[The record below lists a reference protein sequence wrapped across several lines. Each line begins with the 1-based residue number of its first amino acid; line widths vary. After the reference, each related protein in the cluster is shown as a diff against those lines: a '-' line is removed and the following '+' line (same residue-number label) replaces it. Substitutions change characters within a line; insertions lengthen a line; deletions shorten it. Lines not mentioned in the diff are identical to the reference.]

1 MRVLIGLPVLV
12 PMGATA
18 LTLLTLR
25 FSRLQTLIS
34 VLASG
39 ATLTFSIALL
49 IQIESKGATAVAV
62 GGWGPE
68 VGIALV
74 VDLFASLL
82 LVISHIAT
90 FAVLVYSIGHP
101 RTRDAGA
108 VFHPLYQAM
117 MAGVSLAFLT
127 GDLFNLFV
135 AFEMFLATS
144 YALLTLGGRREQ
156 IRPAMT
162 YIVISLVASLLF
174 ITSLGLIYAATGT
187 VNMAAL
193 AVELEGIPS
202 EVRSALGLLLLVV
215 FGSKAAI
222 FPLFFWL
229 PDSYPT
235 APSPVSAVFAGLLTK
250 VGVYAIIRSQFL
262 LFPRDEAWWLLTV
275 VAGATMFFGVLGA
288 VAQQHMKRI
297 LSFHI
302 VSQIGYMI
310 MGIALFDVAGL
321 AASIFYLM
329 HHIPVKTSLFLIEGI
344 VVQTAGTSRLDRV
357 SGVARSRPAIAAL
370 FLIVSMSL
378 AGIPPLSGFI
388 GKFALLQ
395 AAVVNRQWFLVSVAL
410 LVSFLTL
417 FSMTKIWN
425 AIFWGEPFPQRE
437 QEPQSTVVPPSMLA
451 ATLAL
456 MAVTLAIAVSAGP
469 LYDLSER
476 AAVELIDRGPYL
488 NATYAP

>member
-1 MRVLIGLPVLV
+1 MKVLIGLPVLV
-12 PMGATA
+12 PMGAAA

-25 FSRLQTLIS
+25 LTRLQTIIS
-34 VLASG
+34 VLAS
-39 ATLTFSIALL
+39 AVTLAVSIALL
-49 IQIESKGATAVAV
+49 IQVETKGVTAVAV
-62 GGWGPE
+62 GGWSPE

-74 VDLFASLL
+74 VDLFASML

-90 FAVLVYSIGHP
+90 FVVLVYSLGHP

-117 MAGVSLAFLT
+117 LAGVSLAFLT

-135 AFEMFLATS
+135 AFEILLTAS

-162 YIVISLVASLLF
+162 YIVISLVSSLLF

-193 AVELEGIPS
+193 AIELEGIPS
-202 EVRSALGLLLLVV
+202 GVRSALGLLLLVV

-250 VGVYAIIRSQFL
+250 VGVYAIVRSQFL
-262 LFPRDEAWWLLTV
+262 LFPRDEAWWLLMV

-329 HHIPVKTSLFLIEGI
+329 HHIPVKTSLFLIEGV
-344 VVQTAGTSRLDRV
+344 VVQTVGTSRLDRV
-357 SGVARSRPAIAAL
+357 AGVARSRPVIAAL

-395 AAVVNRQWFLVSVAL
+395 AAVASRQWFLVAVAL

-425 AIFWGEPFPQRE
+425 AIFWGEPFVPLE
-437 QEPQSTVVPPSMLA
+437 QEAQSSRVPVPMFA

-456 MAVTLAIAVSAGP
+456 VAVTLGIALSAGP

-488 NATYAP
+488 QATYLP